1 MSLAIRFYAI
11 IPTLACPALFFFFL
25 WGCVMQ
31 YKELVRLLQSRN
43 LRVVANNVNVN
54 YRYLLRIAKGEV
66 DNPPV
71 LLVEELAH
79 WITNN

>member
-1 MSLAIRFYAI
+1 
-11 IPTLACPALFFFFL
+11 
-25 WGCVMQ
+25 MQ